1 MKSPF
6 KKHGVERLSP
16 STINLWISQPALCL
30 LKIAG
35 LNDQEAGPSAWRGT
49 AADNAITEAA
59 FHPDLSNDKLVGTAL
74 DVFDTKVRET
84 TNEVPEDKIKKERD
98 AIQKYVAVGAKFY
111 RNIQERPVESQGRVT
126 VNIGDIDV
134 PFRGFFDLLYDDKVR
149 AIKTVGRSVSHLT
162 QAASRQASVYAYAT
176 NREPWIDYV
185 TTKEVVSFRVQRPDY
200 YLRQIEKAANGL
212 RTVLS
217 HSSDI
222 IECCQLVYPDLDH
235 WMWNDTMKRIAKDVW
250 DMEDYN
256 EKQ

>member
-1 MKSPF
+1 M
-6 KKHGVERLSP
+6 
-16 STINLWISQPALCL
+16 
-30 LKIAG
+30 
-35 LNDQEAGPSAWRGT
+35 
-49 AADNAITEAA
+49 
-59 FHPDLSNDKLVGTAL
+59 
-74 DVFDTKVRET
+74 
-84 TNEVPEDKIKKERD
+84 RD
-98 AIQKYVAVGAKFY
+98 
-111 RNIQERPVESQGRVT
+111 
-126 VNIGDIDV
+126 
-134 PFRGFFDLLYDDKVR
+134 
-149 AIKTVGRSVSHLT
+149 IKTVGRSVSQLT